1 ARRTLM
7 EAYNAQLDS
16 LERRSHLKELE
27 VFFTAVAS
35 VYDPHTAYLPPQRK
49 EELDVQLSGTTE
61 GIGVLLEARGHQ
73 RVIAGLI
80 PGSTGWQ
87 LGTLAVGDVVVMVA
101 EAKRD
106 PVALVDMPLDEAT
119 ALLQGPRGS
128 TIVLTVQKPNGR
140 TITVQVRRDTVVL
153 IETFARGALLTFPK
167 KDQRHPTG
175 YIHLPRMY
183 GDPREGGAE
192 PGGRRS
198 SDDVGV
204 LLDAL
209 KQRGIQHLI
218 LDLRNNGGG
227 FLDDARRIA
236 GFFIDQGPVA
246 QLQHADGTLN
256 ILQDETPGMRYSGHV
271 VLLVNG
277 ETHSSA
283 EVLAAA
289 LQDHDRALVVGSPQ
303 TYGKGTAQIIVDL
316 DAYIQAPGLE
326 ALRPL
331 GFVKLSNQRIY
342 RIQGASL
349 QRRGVRPALLLPDP
363 DAAAPHGERHL
374 DGSLP
379 WMEIAPLSID
389 HQAALPGSLDAL
401 RAASLRR
408 QQHTPALRRLA
419 QQASHQHRTPPT
431 SVPLDLNAMRTHNTR
446 RRSAPSKPHPE
457 EASPRLQ
464 VAPLQT
470 HPNPDP
476 GRDHWNTEVAHDP
489 WIHECL
495 HILND
500 MAH

>member
-1 ARRTLM
+1 MTPPPSIVVLSTVFVLLLACEPSSTPDTDLKATPSVQPPVQQQPPLRTALERERETLLAPALLNLLTQHHIHHRPLDPQMAKTAIERYLDRLDPGHMLLLKPHTVQLLNHAPTLANALSKGELSVVDEAHRLMQEQIAAVRALVEQQLATPFPMHSDETYPTTREAWADTATIRLQRWRLLLHGQVLERVLALQEAEALKADALGGAQPDIHAPEPLAAYEREARRTLM

-271 VLLVNG
+271 VLLV
-277 ETHSSA
+277 
-283 EVLAAA
+283 
-289 LQDHDRALVVGSPQ
+289 
-303 TYGKGTAQIIVDL
+303 
-316 DAYIQAPGLE
+316 
-326 ALRPL
+326 
-331 GFVKLSNQRIY
+331 
-342 RIQGASL
+342 
-349 QRRGVRPALLLPDP
+349 
-363 DAAAPHGERHL
+363 
-374 DGSLP
+374 
-379 WMEIAPLSID
+379 
-389 HQAALPGSLDAL
+389 
-401 RAASLRR
+401 
-408 QQHTPALRRLA
+408 
-419 QQASHQHRTPPT
+419 
-431 SVPLDLNAMRTHNTR
+431 
-446 RRSAPSKPHPE
+446 
-457 EASPRLQ
+457 
-464 VAPLQT
+464 
-470 HPNPDP
+470 
-476 GRDHWNTEVAHDP
+476 
-489 WIHECL
+489 
-495 HILND
+495 
-500 MAH
+500 